1 MIADYGEIIK
11 KIEGGEKLNK
21 DEVAITR
28 EALEK
33 LFTENAVVANGI
45 VSLIKITGDKN
56 TFSEIK
62 KIVASAKKSVENG
75 MEPLTPEDKKR
86 LRSLLGHL
94 REESSSRICKSIEN
108 GSVVFLSMLD
118 KELGKVDVEEIQKL
132 QDILGTLEKTQKR
145 KA

>member
-1 MIADYGEIIK
+1 MIADYEKIIK

-33 LFTENAVVANGI
+33 LLTENAVVANGI

-62 KIVASAKKSVENG
+62 KIVASAKKRVENG
-75 MEPLTPEDKKR
+75 MEPLTLEDKKR

>member
-1 MIADYGEIIK
+1 MIADYGNIIK
-11 KIEGGEKLNK
+11 KIEGGEKLNE
-21 DEVAITR
+21 DEVAITK

-33 LFTENAVVANGI
+33 LLTENAVVANGI

-62 KIVASAKKSVENG
+62 KIVASAKKRVENG
-75 MEPLTPEDKKR
+75 MEPLTLEDKKR